1 MRHDVLGVGIDA
13 VTEAQALD
21 IITGFVREGG
31 AHQVVTANPEI
42 LDNVT
47 RTPALHALIRRAA
60 LVTADGQGVLLAG
73 RILGTPFP
81 ARVTGIELA
90 EALCRE
96 SAARGLSLYFL
107 GAAPGVVDEAAEKVA
122 RISERGDSAG
132 GVVECVVFGLPAGLG
147 DNLWDGLESKISAVL
162 YGIPAVKGVEFG
174 AGFAIADMTGS
185 RANDPFVLRDGKVTT
200 ATNNAG
206 GINGGISNGMPVVV
220 RAAFRPTPSV
230 SVPQR
235 TVDLETMSETEITV
249 KGRHDATVVP
259 RAAVVTECAVALV
272 VYDEMLKCQKE
283 KKCLKG
289 VQND

>member
-42 LDNVT
+42 LDNAT

-73 RILGTPFP
+73 RILGTRFP

-107 GAAPGVVDEAAEKVA
+107 GAAPGVVDEAAEKMRAAYPGV
-122 RISERGDSAG
+122 RIVGTHHGYFKKEG
-132 GVVECVVFGLPAGLG
+132 PA
-147 DNLWDGLESKISAVL
+147 AVL
-162 YGIPAVKGVEFG
+162 ADIKATKPDILLVGMGSPYQEQFIDEHLAECGVSVGIGVGGSFDVLSGRVERAPEIFIRLKLEWLYR
-174 AGFAIADMTGS
+174 IASDRKRWK
-185 RANDPFVLRDGKVTT
+185 RALALPRFVLKVL
-200 ATNNAG
+200 
-206 GINGGISNGMPVVV
+206 
-220 RAAFRPTPSV
+220 R
-230 SVPQR
+230 QR
-235 TVDLETMSETEITV
+235 FV
-249 KGRHDATVVP
+249 KR
-259 RAAVVTECAVALV
+259 
-272 VYDEMLKCQKE
+272 
-283 KKCLKG
+283 
-289 VQND
+289 

>member
-31 AHQVVTANPEI
+31 EHQVVTANPEI
-42 LDNVT
+42 LDNAT

-107 GAAPGVVDEAAEKVA
+107 GAAPGGVDEAAEKMRAAYPGV
-122 RISERGDSAG
+122 RIVGTHHGYFKKEG
-132 GVVECVVFGLPAGLG
+132 PA
-147 DNLWDGLESKISAVL
+147 AVL
-162 YGIPAVKGVEFG
+162 
-174 AGFAIADMTGS
+174 
-185 RANDPFVLRDGKVTT
+185 
-200 ATNNAG
+200 
-206 GINGGISNGMPVVV
+206 
-220 RAAFRPTPSV
+220 
-230 SVPQR
+230 
-235 TVDLETMSETEITV
+235 
-249 KGRHDATVVP
+249 
-259 RAAVVTECAVALV
+259 ALS
-272 VYDEMLKCQKE
+272 LIHI
-283 KKCLKG
+283 
-289 VQND
+289 

>member
-42 LDNVT
+42 LDNAT

-107 GAAPGVVDEAAEKVA
+107 GAAPGVVDEAAEKCVPLILASGSSA
-122 RISERGDSAG
+122 RITAISKRKGQQRCSLISKRRSRIFSSSAWARRIRSSSSMNTWQNVASASASALAAVSTCSPVVWNARREIFIRLKRNGSIASPATASAG
-132 GVVECVVFGLPAGLG
+132 NAHWRC
-147 DNLWDGLESKISAVL
+147 
-162 YGIPAVKGVEFG
+162 
-174 AGFAIADMTGS
+174 
-185 RANDPFVLRDGKVTT
+185 RAFVLKVL
-200 ATNNAG
+200 
-206 GINGGISNGMPVVV
+206 
-220 RAAFRPTPSV
+220 R
-230 SVPQR
+230 QR
-235 TVDLETMSETEITV
+235 FV
-249 KGRHDATVVP
+249 KR
-259 RAAVVTECAVALV
+259 
-272 VYDEMLKCQKE
+272 
-283 KKCLKG
+283 
-289 VQND
+289 

>member
-42 LDNVT
+42 LDNAT

-96 SAARGLSLYFL
+96 SAARGLSL
-107 GAAPGVVDEAAEKVA
+107 
-122 RISERGDSAG
+122 
-132 GVVECVVFGLPAGLG
+132 
-147 DNLWDGLESKISAVL
+147 
-162 YGIPAVKGVEFG
+162 
-174 AGFAIADMTGS
+174 
-185 RANDPFVLRDGKVTT
+185 
-200 ATNNAG
+200 
-206 GINGGISNGMPVVV
+206 
-220 RAAFRPTPSV
+220 
-230 SVPQR
+230 
-235 TVDLETMSETEITV
+235 
-249 KGRHDATVVP
+249 
-259 RAAVVTECAVALV
+259 
-272 VYDEMLKCQKE
+272 
-283 KKCLKG
+283 
-289 VQND
+289 